1 MSQVTLLLEE
11 FSTPTPSFRAGVQ
24 LPQTATSGEVVR
36 FVMRGDVDYGPGQS
50 IDSLI
55 ASMAERDETLVEDMQ
70 ASRRRRA
77 DRAATEGVKSLKSL
91 RLSRG
96 LSQADLASAV
106 GMQQPHIARI
116 EKGNNCPTLQT
127 CRRLAMALGVDMNTL
142 NEHMPQVSDSVEV
155 AS

>member
-1 MSQVTLLLEE
+1 
-11 FSTPTPSFRAGVQ
+11 
-24 LPQTATSGEVVR
+24 
-36 FVMRGDVDYGPGQS
+36 MRGDVDYGPGQS